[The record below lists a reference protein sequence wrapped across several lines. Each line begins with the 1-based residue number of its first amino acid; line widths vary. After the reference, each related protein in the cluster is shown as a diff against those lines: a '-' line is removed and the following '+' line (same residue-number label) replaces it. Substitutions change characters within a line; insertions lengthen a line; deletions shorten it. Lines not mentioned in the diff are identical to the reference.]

1 MAGMREALE
10 EAYDASEENAEESV
24 GTTTEAEYE
33 PTVKATEPVETT
45 DSGGEAEPTGGE
57 EAEEPGDTG
66 ESEPAAEPA
75 EAAAEKPA
83 AKPTAEATASSPAPA
98 SWTPTAKEEW
108 SKLPPTIQQEVTR
121 REAEITRTLNATS
134 EARKGY
140 ETFRQITGPFEH
152 LMRMEGASPFQAVD
166 NLVKTAAHLRLGTQ
180 VQKSQIIQNII
191 NQYGVDIPTL
201 DQVLSG
207 QPAQDP
213 VQSQIQQQLQQQ
225 MAPVQKFMQNFQQR
239 EQQHTQEVNMQASQ
253 SVAEFG
259 KNRDFFNDVKLDMA
273 DLLDMAA
280 NRSRPM
286 TLDDAYA
293 QACQLN
299 PEIKKIMDQRT
310 AAALAS
316 TQTRG
321 LAGKKAAASSVTG
334 QPSGNSAG
342 SSDTLRG
349 AIQAAMGD

>member
-1 MAGMREALE
+1 MVGMREALE

-33 PTVKATEPVETT
+33 PTVEATEPV
-45 DSGGEAEPTGGE
+45 EPTGGE
-57 EAEEPGDTG
+57 EAEEPGGTG
-66 ESEPAAEPA
+66 ESKPAAEPA
-75 EAAAEKPA
+75 EAAAEDPA
-83 AKPTAEATASSPAPA
+83 AEPEPEVAASGSAPA
-98 SWTPTAKEEW
+98 SWTPTAKEAW
-108 SKLPPTIQQEVTR
+108 SKLPPEVQEEVTR
-121 REAEITRTLNATS
+121 RERDISRVLSHTA

-201 DQVLSG
+201 DSVLSG

-213 VQSQIQQQLQQQ
+213 VQSQIQQQLQRQ

-239 EQQHTQEVNMQASQ
+239 EQQHIQEVNTQASQ

-259 KNRDFFNDVKLDMA
+259 KDRDFFNDVKLDMA

-286 TLDDAYA
+286 TLEDAYA

-316 TQTRG
+316 TQARNLST
-321 LAGKKAAASSVTG
+321 KKAAASSVTG